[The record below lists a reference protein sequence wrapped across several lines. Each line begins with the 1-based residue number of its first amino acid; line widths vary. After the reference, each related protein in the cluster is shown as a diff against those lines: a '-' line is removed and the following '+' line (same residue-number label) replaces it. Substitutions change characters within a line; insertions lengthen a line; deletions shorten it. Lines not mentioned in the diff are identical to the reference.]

1 MVVGAGAASPV
12 RRCRQEL
19 WTGLLSA
26 ALVVGAAGSLI
37 TPKRCYSRNVSKRG
51 QCWPGSTTELLTLRR
66 RGSGVNVNCNVIQ
79 SACWA
84 RMFLKY
90 EYTPKDMAPISGI
103 HTTSGSGEITRDRH
117 QSVLTLHGDLDLE
130 HTPIIKPL
138 AETRKMQGRC
148 GVHMLGGIRHN
159 VKKWMT

>member
-1 MVVGAGAASPV
+1 
-12 RRCRQEL
+12 
-19 WTGLLSA
+19 
-26 ALVVGAAGSLI
+26 
-37 TPKRCYSRNVSKRG
+37 
-51 QCWPGSTTELLTLRR
+51 
-66 RGSGVNVNCNVIQ
+66 
-79 SACWA
+79 
-84 RMFLKY
+84 MFLKY

-103 HTTSGSGEITRDRH
+103 HTTSGSGEITRV
-117 QSVLTLHGDLDLE
+117 QYKSVCGVFDEVSLTLHGDLDLE